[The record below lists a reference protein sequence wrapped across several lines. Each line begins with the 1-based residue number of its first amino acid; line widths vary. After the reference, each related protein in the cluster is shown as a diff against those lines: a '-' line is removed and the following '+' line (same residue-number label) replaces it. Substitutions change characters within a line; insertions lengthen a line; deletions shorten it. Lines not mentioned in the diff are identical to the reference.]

1 MAPPDVAENLFRDV
15 VFFVDD
21 SVAAENRP
29 SVRSICG
36 ATAMVANAVS
46 LQLTQ
51 DMIHRG
57 GTLCPPAPPL
67 NESAADNIHSSK
79 VHPRFDLDQITHII
93 SETWEIPERQL
104 IEEHPRREEIFTVTV
119 CVLPYKEDLAHQVS
133 PGSPVSSRN
142 GILGA
147 VFSTYKSVYH
157 SPLVSQL

>member
-1 MAPPDVAENLFRDV
+1 MVPPEVAENLFRDV

-29 SVRSICG
+29 SVRSVCPAAAIL
-36 ATAMVANAVS
+36 ANALS

-67 NESAADNIHSSK
+67 SESEADNIHSSK

-104 IEEHPRREEIFTVTV
+104 IEGHPRREEIFIVTV
-119 CVLPYKEDLAHQVS
+119 RVLLTTGHYMGYIID
-133 PGSPVSSRN
+133 R
-142 GILGA
+142 
-147 VFSTYKSVYH
+147 FSC
-157 SPLVSQL
+157 L